1 MSMIQFS
8 GSGAA
13 VRAFQVNAA
22 MLGGIQLE
30 TGANFTSL
38 LVASGSQED
47 GPAWHTAQSKFQLS
61 KSFSQASGSVIQALN
76 YLKSQIASES
86 EITFAE
92 VSGALAPATSDIIL
106 GQGGQSN
113 EVVIYGGTLG
123 LLKDSSVLKFG
134 TDEEITVTHA
144 ADAGLTLKNTNTGDD
159 KPFALT
165 IQTGETDIAADDV
178 LGKIDFQ
185 APDEGTGTDAILVAA
200 GIEAVSEGDFAA
212 DNNATKLSFK
222 TAASEAAAEK
232 MKLSSTGVLTLNGGS
247 GALVIPNDGNIGS
260 AGDTDA
266 IAISNAGVV
275 SLSATTAATNTSTG
289 ALTVAGGVG
298 IAADLFVGDDLA
310 LDSDAAVLS
319 FGDDQD
325 VTMTHV
331 ADSGLTLKN
340 TSTGDDTP
348 FVLTIQTGE
357 TDIAADDV
365 LGKIDFQAPDEG
377 TGTDAILVA
386 AGIEAVSE
394 GDFSATSNATK
405 LSFKT
410 AASEAA
416 SEKMSLSSA
425 GNLTLANQGKIQFT
439 DGNAFIHHDGSNGM
453 LIQDDQFVQIAASGI
468 QLGASSA
475 QSTVVS
481 GPATGSIGLS
491 IQPARFQAAGESSPN
506 VTEPAL
512 SISGNMFRHDGST
525 KIEVGASAASASL
538 DMIPY
543 LQIAGVDADGNLQNF
558 KVQVSGGMLQLNQV

>member
-1 MSMIQFS
+1 
-8 GSGAA
+8 
-13 VRAFQVNAA
+13 
-22 MLGGIQLE
+22 
-30 TGANFTSL
+30 
-38 LVASGSQED
+38 
-47 GPAWHTAQSKFQLS
+47 
-61 KSFSQASGSVIQALN
+61 
-76 YLKSQIASES
+76 
-86 EITFAE
+86 
-92 VSGALAPATSDIIL
+92 
-106 GQGGQSN
+106 
-113 EVVIYGGTLG
+113 
-123 LLKDSSVLKFG
+123 
-134 TDEEITVTHA
+134 
-144 ADAGLTLKNTNTGDD
+144 
-159 KPFALT
+159 
-165 IQTGETDIAADDV
+165 
-178 LGKIDFQ
+178 
-185 APDEGTGTDAILVAA
+185 
-200 GIEAVSEGDFAA
+200 
-212 DNNATKLSFK
+212 
-222 TAASEAAAEK
+222 
-232 MKLSSTGVLTLNGGS
+232 
-247 GALVIPNDGNIGS
+247 
-260 AGDTDA
+260 
-266 IAISNAGVV
+266 
-275 SLSATTAATNTSTG
+275 
-289 ALTVAGGVG
+289 
-298 IAADLFVGDDLA
+298 
-310 LDSDAAVLS
+310 DSDAAVLS

-439 DGNAFIHHDGSNGM
+439 DGDAFIHHDGSNGM
-453 LIQDDQFVQIAASGI
+453 VIQDDLFVKIAGQGI